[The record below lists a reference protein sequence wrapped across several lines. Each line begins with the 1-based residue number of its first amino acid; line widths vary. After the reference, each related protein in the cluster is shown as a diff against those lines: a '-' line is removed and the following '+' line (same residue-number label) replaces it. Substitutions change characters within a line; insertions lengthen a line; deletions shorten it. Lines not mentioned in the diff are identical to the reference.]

1 MRLGE
6 KYIMTIT
13 QLPEISAEFFQ
24 SLAYLVVDAAN
35 PGHIICDL
43 PLSAEEAHDL
53 ARELNQTSFDVQFI
67 VVEWQES

>member
-1 MRLGE
+1 
-6 KYIMTIT
+6 MTLT

-43 PLSAEEAHDL
+43 PLSLDEANDM
-53 ARELNQTSFDVQFI
+53 AYELNQTSFDVQFI